1 MRSLRSVTI
10 TIGISSTFK
19 RKQWF
24 PIPTMDHLPFSFP
37 IKFSIQF
44 SFLHFFF
51 KSKHKFPNHLSS
63 HLLLWIESASPS
75 PYKISTPLNLPAIE
89 KIILHHFLIP
99 LKFQNSEC
107 ISIVSRLCGYRDRA
121 TGGRGRKARVEK
133 RATFRPRSVHTP
145 RLRSTSATARCLEQ
159 RWREGVRARG

>member
-51 KSKHKFPNHLSS
+51 KSKHKLPSLITSIIVNRICLPFPL
-63 HLLLWIESASPS
+63 
-75 PYKISTPLNLPAIE
+75 YKISTPLNLPSIE
-89 KIILHHFLIP
+89 LKIILHHFLIP
-99 LKFQNSEC
+99 PKIPNSEC
-107 ISIVSRLCGYRDRA
+107 IRLDCISIMRLPRSSN
-121 TGGRGRKARVEK
+121 GGKGEEGESWEK
-133 RATFRPRSVHTP
+133 GHVPSTFRAH
-145 RLRSTSATARCLEQ
+145 A
-159 RWREGVRARG
+159 

>member
-24 PIPTMDHLPFSFP
+24 PTMDHLPFSFP

-75 PYKISTPLNLPAIE
+75 PYKISTPLNLPSIE
-89 KIILHHFLIP
+89 LKIILHHFLIP
-99 LKFQNSEC
+99 PKIPNSEC
-107 ISIVSRLCGYRDRA
+107 IRLDCISIMRLPRSSN
-121 TGGRGRKARVEK
+121 GGKGEEGESWEK
-133 RATFRPRSVHTP
+133 GHVPSTFRAH
-145 RLRSTSATARCLEQ
+145 A
-159 RWREGVRARG
+159 

>member
-51 KSKHKFPNHLSS
+51 KSKHKLPSLITSTIVNRICLPFPL
-63 HLLLWIESASPS
+63 
-75 PYKISTPLNLPAIE
+75 YKISTPLNLPSIE
-89 KIILHHFLIP
+89 LKIILHHFLIP
-99 LKFQNSEC
+99 PKIPNSEC
-107 ISIVSRLCGYRDRA
+107 IRLDCISIMRLPRSSN
-121 TGGRGRKARVEK
+121 GGKGEEGESWEK
-133 RATFRPRSVHTP
+133 GHVPSTFRAH
-145 RLRSTSATARCLEQ
+145 A
-159 RWREGVRARG
+159 

>member
-51 KSKHKFPNHLSS
+51 KSKHKLPSLITSTIVNRICLPFPL
-63 HLLLWIESASPS
+63 
-75 PYKISTPLNLPAIE
+75 YKISTPLNLPAIE

-99 LKFQNSEC
+99 PKIPNSEC
-107 ISIVSRLCGYRDRA
+107 IRLDCISIMRLPRSSN
-121 TGGRGRKARVEK
+121 GGKGEEGESWEK
-133 RATFRPRSVHTP
+133 GHVPSTFRAH
-145 RLRSTSATARCLEQ
+145 A
-159 RWREGVRARG
+159 

>member
-24 PIPTMDHLPFSFP
+24 PTMDHLPFSFP

-51 KSKHKFPNHLSS
+51 KSKHKLPSLITSTIVNRICLPFPL
-63 HLLLWIESASPS
+63 
-75 PYKISTPLNLPAIE
+75 YKISTPLNLPAIE

>member
-24 PIPTMDHLPFSFP
+24 PTMDHLPFSFP

-51 KSKHKFPNHLSS
+51 KSKHKLPSLITSTIVNRICLPFPL
-63 HLLLWIESASPS
+63 
-75 PYKISTPLNLPAIE
+75 YKISTPLNLPAIE

-99 LKFQNSEC
+99 PKIPNSEC
-107 ISIVSRLCGYRDRA
+107 IRLDCISIMRLPRSSN
-121 TGGRGRKARVEK
+121 GGKGEEGESWEK
-133 RATFRPRSVHTP
+133 GHVPSTFRAH
-145 RLRSTSATARCLEQ
+145 A
-159 RWREGVRARG
+159 